1 MKPGDKI
8 VCIDVKGVGK
18 STPIA
23 LTLHNIYTI
32 AEHGDPIHNSFNIL
46 NDDNEIVQ
54 YWSKRFIT
62 LEQWREQQ
70 LKQLG
75 I

>member
-1 MKPGDKI
+1 MKTGDKI
-8 VCIDVKGVGK
+8 VCIDVKGIGK
-18 STPIA
+18 SKPIA

-32 AEHGDPIHNSFNIL
+32 VEHNDPIHNSFNIL
-46 NDDNEIVQ
+46 NDDNEIGH
-54 YWSKRFIT
+54 WLSIKANER
-62 LEQWREQQ
+62 LEK